1 MSKKDYT
8 KQVARRQKIQN
19 STLIVGIDVGSK
31 FNAVALMNKEGE
43 VLGTYPK
50 IYNSRKG
57 FNYFI
62 EIIEG
67 TKAKH
72 SLKEVLIGMEP
83 TGHYWRKIAFFAK
96 EKGYTVKFIRTTA
109 LKHQREL
116 DESSSSKSDVKDALT
131 ITNIVREGKYIDTV
145 IEDDVYRQLRT
156 LAKVRERMHRYSV
169 SSQNTL
175 VAVLDDYFPELKQI
189 FWSVKT
195 RSLWAMLDKCPFPE
209 DVLSVDISTL
219 TEIIGRSS
227 RRRKTAADKA
237 TELYRLAKESIG
249 LKRISAADRF
259 RLKISL
265 EEVKRTETMLKEV
278 ERQMKTLLA
287 QIPCSQYILSIPGVG
302 PLSVA
307 VFLGELGNPANFKH
321 PKQIIKYA
329 GYDPQ
334 EKDSGISLGR
344 KFTSKKGRWLLRKFI
359 YFMGL
364 GVISNSEFFID
375 YYKRKLEKKNQFG
388 QFLKKKEALCA
399 VAIKLIKVIF
409 ALLRDKRTFNTEA
422 PCLALAA

>member
-1 MSKKDYT
+1 MSKKDYN
-8 KQVARRQKIQN
+8 KQLEKRQKIEDT
-19 STLIVGIDVGSK
+19 TLVVGIDIGSK
-31 FNAVALMNKEGE
+31 FNAVALMNKAGK
-43 VLGTYPK
+43 VLGTFPK

-62 EIIEG
+62 EVIEG
-67 TKAKH
+67 AKAKH
-72 SLKEVLIGMEP
+72 GLKAVLIGMEP
-83 TGHYWRKIAFFAK
+83 TGHYWRKIAYFAQ
-96 EKGYTVKFIRTTA
+96 ERGYAVHFIRTTA

-116 DESSSSKSDVKDALT
+116 DESSSSKNDVRDALT
-131 ITNIVREGKYIDTV
+131 ITNIIREGKYIDTV

-156 LAKVRERMHRYSV
+156 LSKVRERMHRYSV
-169 SSQNTL
+169 GSQNTL

-195 RSLWAMLDKCPFPE
+195 KSLWAILDRCPFPS
-209 DVLSVDISTL
+209 DVLSEKISTL
-219 TEIIGRSS
+219 AEVIARSS

-237 TELYRLAKESIG
+237 TDLYRLAEESIG
-249 LKRISAADRF
+249 LKRISDADRF
-259 RLKISL
+259 RLKVSL
-265 EEVKRTETMLKEV
+265 EEVKRSEVLLKDIEQ
-278 ERQMKTLLA
+278 QMKLLLS
-287 QIPCSQYILSIPGVG
+287 QIPYSNYILSIPGVG
-302 PLSVA
+302 PLSTS
-307 VFLGELGNPANFKH
+307 VFLGELGNPANFNH

-334 EKDSGISLGR
+334 EKDSGLRTGR

-359 YFMGL
+359 YFMSL
-364 GVISNSEFFID
+364 GVISNSEFFIA
-375 YYKRKLEKKNQFG
+375 YYKRKLENKNQFG

-409 ALLRDKRTFNTEA
+409 ALLRDKRKFNVEA

>member
-1 MSKKDYT
+1 MSKRDYN
-8 KQVARRQKIQN
+8 KQLEKRQKIEDT
-19 STLIVGIDVGSK
+19 TLVVGIDIGSR
-31 FNAVALMNKEGE
+31 FNAVALMNNAGK
-43 VLGTYPK
+43 VLGTFPK

-57 FNYFI
+57 FDYFI
-62 EIIEG
+62 EVIEG
-67 TKAKH
+67 VKAKQG
-72 SLKEVLIGMEP
+72 LKDVLIGLEP
-83 TGHYWRKIAFFAK
+83 TGHYWRKIAYFAK
-96 EKGYTVKFIRTTA
+96 ERGYVVRFIRTTA

-116 DESSSSKSDVKDALT
+116 DESSSSKSDVRDALT
-131 ITNIVREGKYIDTV
+131 ITNIIREGKYIDTV

-169 SSQNTL
+169 GSQNTL
-175 VAVLDDYFPELKQI
+175 VAVLDDYFPELKEI

-195 RSLWAMLDKCPFPE
+195 KSLWAILDRCPFPE
-209 DVLSVDISTL
+209 DVLSEKISTL
-219 TEIIGRSS
+219 TELIARSS

-237 TELYRLAKESIG
+237 TDLYRLAKESIG
-249 LKRISAADRF
+249 LKKISVADRF
-259 RLKISL
+259 RLKVSL
-265 EEVKRTETMLKEV
+265 EEVKRTEVLLDDIEK
-278 ERQMKTLLA
+278 QMKSLLA
-287 QIPCSQYILSIPGVG
+287 QIPYSKYILSIPGVG
-302 PLSVA
+302 ALSTA

-334 EKDSGISLGR
+334 EKDSGIRVGR
-344 KFTSKKGRWLLRKFI
+344 KFTSKKGRWLLRKFL
-359 YFMGL
+359 YFMSL
-364 GVISNSEFFID
+364 GVISNSEFFIA

-409 ALLRDKRTFNTEA
+409 ALLRDKRTFNIEA